1 MAAETVITQS
11 RKRVRLEQQSTSGP
25 LVSLQAILSLAN
37 ETQRCVNEGEATFS
51 AGHVVCCGIKSS
63 TDTEVSV
70 ESLCLQTSAIK
81 GPPHCVNVTV
91 RQDTGSVKGTC
102 TCKAG
107 LSGKCKHFFATV
119 IYLNR
124 TSKDSLDLL
133 LCTDVQQQWGRTASS
148 CLYEP
153 RPVNTFC
160 HVQRP
165 TQKEFPEDI
174 QKEILKELIDAAP
187 ESALAKHKTLSR
199 LGLVVVP
206 EVPWLGY
213 SPDGVI
219 IQGNKRILVE
229 VKCPVLGQEQSIA
242 ELAITGP
249 QLQCFDLWASWPGSA
264 HDSRIFD
271 NSRARVRYEEGT
283 VPGILLGDKVTRGS
297 PQRRYNK
304 SQLRTHCSVERT
316 FGAFFCQLAQECWM
330 MSVQGRQKL
339 LKHLALLQ
347 QQPL

>member
-37 ETQRCVNEGEATFS
+37 ETQRCVNEGEATFN

-107 LSGKCKHFFATV
+107 LSGKCKHFFATL

-133 LCTDVQQQWGRTASS
+133 SCTDVQQQWGRTASS

-242 ELAITGP
+242 ELFFVSRKDMEAYLSCYGTVRALRHAAHAITLRFLLLLRVHDYRETEPPNCVARGYHRVT
-249 QLQCFDLWASWPGSA
+249 ASKDG
-264 HDSRIFD
+264 
-271 NSRARVRYEEGT
+271 RVAPPASLE
-283 VPGILLGDKVTRGS
+283 
-297 PQRRYNK
+297 
-304 SQLRTHCSVERT
+304 
-316 FGAFFCQLAQECWM
+316 
-330 MSVQGRQKL
+330 
-339 LKHLALLQ
+339 
-347 QQPL
+347 